1 MDSQNILKTAFGVG
15 ILGTLAIF
23 LTYSYSGDDSS
34 ETSETNKGNEGNEGN
49 KGNEG
54 NENMNASTETSTTMK
69 DTTSNKDGSM
79 SNFWRKTYNNITN
92 KQ

>member
-34 ETSETNKGNEGNEGN
+34 ETSETNKGNEGNE
-49 KGNEG
+49 
-54 NENMNASTETSTTMK
+54 NMNASTETSTTMK